1 MERRRYLTDLSDE
14 EWRLLDPYLP
24 APQRRGRPR
33 LHGTREILNAV
44 FYVLK
49 TGCQWRTLPRE
60 FPPWKTVFHYF
71 RAWRV
76 DGTWGK
82 MNRAI
87 RRRLREKLGR
97 DAEPS
102 AGIVD
107 SQSVKTTGV
116 GGEQRGFDGGK
127 KVRGRKRHLLV
138 DTEGL
143 VVEARVHSAKVP
155 DQDGIRRLLEPAR
168 SRLPRL
174 SHLWVDAGYR
184 GRGKGWAEHSLGVE
198 VEVVNRSPKP
208 TPEKVLR
215 IWAREWFKEGR
226 GMDPRELPA
235 RPGFENLPRRWVAE
249 RTFAWISHNRR
260 VSKDYERLCSTS
272 KAFVY
277 AAMTRLM
284 LRRLARG

>member
-1 MERRRYLTDLSDE
+1 MSSNRYPTDLSDA
-14 EWRLLDPYLP
+14 EWSLLEPHLP
-24 APQRRGRPR
+24 VPKRRGRPR
-33 LHGTREILNAV
+33 VHSPREILNAV

-49 TGCQWRTLPRE
+49 SGCQWRLLPRE

-71 RAWRV
+71 RTWRI
-76 DGTWGK
+76 DGTWER
-82 MNRAI
+82 MNRVM
-87 RRRLREKLGR
+87 RRQLREELGR
-97 DAEPS
+97 YPEPS

-143 VVEARVHSAKVP
+143 VIEARVHSAKVP

-168 SRLPRL
+168 SRLGRL
-174 SHLWVDAGYR
+174 IHLWVDAGYR
-184 GRGKGWAEHSLGVE
+184 GRGKEWVEQALGLE

-208 TPEKVLR
+208 PPEKVLR
-215 IWAREWFKEGR
+215 VWAREWFKEGSE
-226 GMDPRELPA
+226 MDLSKLPT
-235 RPGFENLPRRWVAE
+235 RPGFENLPRRWIAE

-260 VSKDYERLCSTS
+260 MAKDYEGLCSTGEALIHAS
-272 KAFVY
+272 
-277 AAMTRLM
+277 MTRLM
-284 LRRLARG
+284 VKRLAFA